1 MKIIERTDYLESL
14 QNVRLTPDI
23 KVITGIRRAGKSELI
38 RTYMEWLRKNDKK
51 ANIIFIDF
59 TSLASEP
66 LQEYH
71 ALHNYIEEQYKAKKN
86 NYVFIDEVQMCAKFE
101 LAINSLHA
109 MQKYDIYIT
118 GSNAFLLGSDLATL
132 FTGRVMRTM
141 VYPFSFAEY
150 RTYFGPQEIQS
161 QLDQYIQDGGLA
173 GSYVYSTQAEKVR
186 YVQEVFHTII
196 ERDIIQRYKLSDVYL
211 LNKIAEYLMDN
222 IGNTTSYRSV
232 SGFLQSEQ
240 IKTNHVTVGNYMDFL
255 CRTFLFNQ
263 VKRYDV
269 RGKGYLRM
277 IDKGGG
283 PRAGCGCRFYTPCLW
298 GLPCSMCRDI
308 SFLGGF
314 VSPALW
320 PHAALHS
327 TPCAPM
333 RLCLSFITNSGF
345 RAACLPWPHP
355 PSWLASLRFASV
367 GSMAP
372 VEVLDLCGLWGRMGC
387 RPCTSWEGGC
397 RVMWHSL
404 CFTCAWRPWCAPSCG
419 GASCR
424 RPMPSTS
431 GWTT

>member
-141 VYPFSFAEY
+141 VYPFSFSEY

-173 GSYVYSTQAEKVR
+173 GSYVYATQAEKVR
-186 YVQEVFHTII
+186 YVQEVYHTII

-277 IDKGGG
+277 IDK
-283 PRAGCGCRFYTPCLW
+283 YYLV
-298 GLPCSMCRDI
+298 D
-308 SFLGGF
+308 
-314 VSPALW
+314 
-320 PHAALHS
+320 
-327 TPCAPM
+327 
-333 RLCLSFITNSGF
+333 SGF
-345 RAACLPWPHP
+345 RYALLGTRNMDYGRIYENLVALELLRRGYDIYVGKLYQKEIDFVAMRGNEKIYIQVSDNISAKETFEREYSPLLQIKDVYPKFIIARTRVP
-355 PSWLASLRFASV
+355 KYDYQGIQIIDLAEWLL
-367 GSMAP
+367 GK
-372 VEVLDLCGLWGRMGC
+372 DK
-387 RPCTSWEGGC
+387 
-397 RVMWHSL
+397 
-404 CFTCAWRPWCAPSCG
+404 
-419 GASCR
+419 
-424 RPMPSTS
+424 
-431 GWTT
+431 

>member
-141 VYPFSFAEY
+141 VYPFSFSEY

-173 GSYVYSTQAEKVR
+173 GSYVYATQAEKVR
-186 YVQEVFHTII
+186 YVQEVYHTII

-277 IDKGGG
+277 IDK
-283 PRAGCGCRFYTPCLW
+283 YYLV
-298 GLPCSMCRDI
+298 D
-308 SFLGGF
+308 
-314 VSPALW
+314 
-320 PHAALHS
+320 
-327 TPCAPM
+327 
-333 RLCLSFITNSGF
+333 SGF
-345 RAACLPWPHP
+345 RYALLGIRNMDYGRIYENLVALELLRRGYDIYVGKLYQKEIDFVAMRGNEKIYIQVSNNISAKETFEREYSPLLQIKDVYPKFIIARTRVP
-355 PSWLASLRFASV
+355 KYDYQGIQIIDLAEWLLS
-367 GSMAP
+367 
-372 VEVLDLCGLWGRMGC
+372 EDK
-387 RPCTSWEGGC
+387 
-397 RVMWHSL
+397 
-404 CFTCAWRPWCAPSCG
+404 
-419 GASCR
+419 
-424 RPMPSTS
+424 
-431 GWTT
+431 

>member
-141 VYPFSFAEY
+141 VYPFSFSEY

-173 GSYVYSTQAEKVR
+173 GSYVYATQAEKVR
-186 YVQEVFHTII
+186 YVQEVYHTII

-277 IDKGGG
+277 IDK
-283 PRAGCGCRFYTPCLW
+283 YYLV
-298 GLPCSMCRDI
+298 D
-308 SFLGGF
+308 
-314 VSPALW
+314 
-320 PHAALHS
+320 
-327 TPCAPM
+327 
-333 RLCLSFITNSGF
+333 SGF
-345 RAACLPWPHP
+345 RYALLGTRNMDYGRIYENLVALELLRRGYDIYVGKLYQKEIDFVAMRGNEKIYIQVSDNISSKETFEREYSPLLQIKDVYPKFIIARTRVP
-355 PSWLASLRFASV
+355 KYDFQGIQIIDLAEWL
-367 GSMAP
+367 
-372 VEVLDLCGLWGRMGC
+372 LDR
-387 RPCTSWEGGC
+387 
-397 RVMWHSL
+397 
-404 CFTCAWRPWCAPSCG
+404 
-419 GASCR
+419 
-424 RPMPSTS
+424 
-431 GWTT
+431 

>member
-86 NYVFIDEVQMCAKFE
+86 NYVFIDEVQMCTKFE

-141 VYPFSFAEY
+141 VYPFSFSEY

-173 GSYVYSTQAEKVR
+173 GSYVYATQAEKVR
-186 YVQEVFHTII
+186 YVQEVYHTII

-211 LNKIAEYLMDN
+211 LNKVAEYLMDN

-277 IDKGGG
+277 IDK
-283 PRAGCGCRFYTPCLW
+283 YYLV
-298 GLPCSMCRDI
+298 D
-308 SFLGGF
+308 
-314 VSPALW
+314 
-320 PHAALHS
+320 
-327 TPCAPM
+327 
-333 RLCLSFITNSGF
+333 SGF
-345 RAACLPWPHP
+345 RYALLGTRNMDYGRIYENLVALELLRRGYDIYVGKLYQKEIDFVAMRGNEKIYIQVSDNISAKETFEREYLPLLQIKDVYPKFIIARTRVP
-355 PSWLASLRFASV
+355 KYDYQGIQIIDLAEWL
-367 GSMAP
+367 
-372 VEVLDLCGLWGRMGC
+372 LDR
-387 RPCTSWEGGC
+387 
-397 RVMWHSL
+397 
-404 CFTCAWRPWCAPSCG
+404 
-419 GASCR
+419 
-424 RPMPSTS
+424 
-431 GWTT
+431 

>member
-277 IDKGGG
+277 IDK
-283 PRAGCGCRFYTPCLW
+283 YYLV
-298 GLPCSMCRDI
+298 D
-308 SFLGGF
+308 
-314 VSPALW
+314 
-320 PHAALHS
+320 
-327 TPCAPM
+327 
-333 RLCLSFITNSGF
+333 SGF
-345 RAACLPWPHP
+345 RYALLGTRNMDYGRIYENLVALELLRRGYDIYVGKLYQKEIDFVAMRGNEKIYIQVSDNLSSKETFEREYSPLLQIKDVYPKFIIARTRVP
-355 PSWLASLRFASV
+355 KYDYQGIQIIDLAEW
-367 GSMAP
+367 M
-372 VEVLDLCGLWGRMGC
+372 LDK
-387 RPCTSWEGGC
+387 
-397 RVMWHSL
+397 
-404 CFTCAWRPWCAPSCG
+404 
-419 GASCR
+419 
-424 RPMPSTS
+424 
-431 GWTT
+431 

>member
-186 YVQEVFHTII
+186 YVQEVYHTII

-277 IDKGGG
+277 IDK
-283 PRAGCGCRFYTPCLW
+283 YYLV
-298 GLPCSMCRDI
+298 D
-308 SFLGGF
+308 
-314 VSPALW
+314 
-320 PHAALHS
+320 
-327 TPCAPM
+327 
-333 RLCLSFITNSGF
+333 SGF
-345 RAACLPWPHP
+345 RYALLGTRNMDYGRIYENLVALELLRRGYDIYVGKLYQKEIDFVAMRGNEKIYIQVSDNISSKETFEREYSPLLQIKDVYPKFIIARTRVP
-355 PSWLASLRFASV
+355 KYDYQGIQIIDLAEWL
-367 GSMAP
+367 
-372 VEVLDLCGLWGRMGC
+372 LDR
-387 RPCTSWEGGC
+387 
-397 RVMWHSL
+397 
-404 CFTCAWRPWCAPSCG
+404 
-419 GASCR
+419 
-424 RPMPSTS
+424 
-431 GWTT
+431 

>member
-141 VYPFSFAEY
+141 VYPFSFSEY

-173 GSYVYSTQAEKVR
+173 GSYVYATQAEKVR
-186 YVQEVFHTII
+186 YVQEVYHTII

-277 IDKGGG
+277 IDK
-283 PRAGCGCRFYTPCLW
+283 YYLV
-298 GLPCSMCRDI
+298 D
-308 SFLGGF
+308 
-314 VSPALW
+314 
-320 PHAALHS
+320 
-327 TPCAPM
+327 
-333 RLCLSFITNSGF
+333 SGF
-345 RAACLPWPHP
+345 RYALLGTRNMDYGRIYENLVALELLRRGYDIYVGKLYQKEIDFVAMRGNEKIYIQVSDNISSKETFEREYSPLLQIKDVYPKFIIARTRVP
-355 PSWLASLRFASV
+355 KYDFQGIQIIDLAEWLL
-367 GSMAP
+367 GQK
-372 VEVLDLCGLWGRMGC
+372 
-387 RPCTSWEGGC
+387 
-397 RVMWHSL
+397 
-404 CFTCAWRPWCAPSCG
+404 
-419 GASCR
+419 
-424 RPMPSTS
+424 
-431 GWTT
+431 

>member
-23 KVITGIRRAGKSELI
+23 KLITGIRRAGKSELI

-59 TSLASEP
+59 TSLTAEP

-141 VYPFSFAEY
+141 VYPFSFSEY

-173 GSYVYSTQAEKVR
+173 GSYVYATQAEKVR
-186 YVQEVFHTII
+186 YVQEVYHTII

-222 IGNTTSYRSV
+222 IGYTTSYRSV

-277 IDKGGG
+277 IDK
-283 PRAGCGCRFYTPCLW
+283 YYLV
-298 GLPCSMCRDI
+298 D
-308 SFLGGF
+308 
-314 VSPALW
+314 
-320 PHAALHS
+320 
-327 TPCAPM
+327 
-333 RLCLSFITNSGF
+333 SGF
-345 RAACLPWPHP
+345 RYALLGTRNMDYGRIYENLVALELLRRGYDIYVGKLYQKEIDFVAMRGNEKIYIQVSNNISAKETFEREYSPLLQIKDVYPKFIIARTRVP
-355 PSWLASLRFASV
+355 KYDYQGIQIIDLAEWLLS
-367 GSMAP
+367 
-372 VEVLDLCGLWGRMGC
+372 EDK
-387 RPCTSWEGGC
+387 
-397 RVMWHSL
+397 
-404 CFTCAWRPWCAPSCG
+404 
-419 GASCR
+419 
-424 RPMPSTS
+424 
-431 GWTT
+431 

>member
-161 QLDQYIQDGGLA
+161 QLDHYIQDGGLA

-186 YVQEVFHTII
+186 YVQEVYHTII

-277 IDKGGG
+277 IDK
-283 PRAGCGCRFYTPCLW
+283 YYLV
-298 GLPCSMCRDI
+298 D
-308 SFLGGF
+308 
-314 VSPALW
+314 
-320 PHAALHS
+320 
-327 TPCAPM
+327 
-333 RLCLSFITNSGF
+333 SGF
-345 RAACLPWPHP
+345 RYALLGTRNMDYGRIYENLVALELLRRGYDIYVGKLYQKEIDFVAMRGNEKIYIQVSDNISSRETFEREYSPLLQIKDVYPKFIIARTRVP
-355 PSWLASLRFASV
+355 KYDYQGIQIIDLAEWL
-367 GSMAP
+367 
-372 VEVLDLCGLWGRMGC
+372 LDR
-387 RPCTSWEGGC
+387 
-397 RVMWHSL
+397 
-404 CFTCAWRPWCAPSCG
+404 
-419 GASCR
+419 
-424 RPMPSTS
+424 
-431 GWTT
+431 

>member
-101 LAINSLHA
+101 LAINSLHT

-173 GSYVYSTQAEKVR
+173 GSYVYATQAEKVR
-186 YVQEVFHTII
+186 YVQEVYHTII

-277 IDKGGG
+277 IDK
-283 PRAGCGCRFYTPCLW
+283 YYLV
-298 GLPCSMCRDI
+298 D
-308 SFLGGF
+308 
-314 VSPALW
+314 
-320 PHAALHS
+320 
-327 TPCAPM
+327 
-333 RLCLSFITNSGF
+333 SGF
-345 RAACLPWPHP
+345 RYALLGTRNMDYGRIYENLVALELLRRGYDIYVGKLYQKEIDFVAMRGNEKIYIQVSDNISSKETFEREYSPLLQIKDVYPKFIIARTRVP
-355 PSWLASLRFASV
+355 KYDFQGIQIIDLAEWML
-367 GSMAP
+367 
-372 VEVLDLCGLWGRMGC
+372 
-387 RPCTSWEGGC
+387 GG
-397 RVMWHSL
+397 
-404 CFTCAWRPWCAPSCG
+404 
-419 GASCR
+419 
-424 RPMPSTS
+424 
-431 GWTT
+431 

>member
-141 VYPFSFAEY
+141 VYPFSFSEY

-173 GSYVYSTQAEKVR
+173 GSYVYATQAEKVR
-186 YVQEVFHTII
+186 YVQEVYHTII

-277 IDKGGG
+277 IDK
-283 PRAGCGCRFYTPCLW
+283 YYLV
-298 GLPCSMCRDI
+298 D
-308 SFLGGF
+308 
-314 VSPALW
+314 
-320 PHAALHS
+320 
-327 TPCAPM
+327 
-333 RLCLSFITNSGF
+333 SGF
-345 RAACLPWPHP
+345 RYALLGTRNMDYGRIYENLVALELLRRGYDIYVGKLYQKEIDFVAMRGNEKIYIQVSDNISSRETFEREYSPLLQIKDVYPKFIIARTRVP
-355 PSWLASLRFASV
+355 KYDYQGIQIIDLAEWLLS
-367 GSMAP
+367 
-372 VEVLDLCGLWGRMGC
+372 E
-387 RPCTSWEGGC
+387 E
-397 RVMWHSL
+397 
-404 CFTCAWRPWCAPSCG
+404 
-419 GASCR
+419 
-424 RPMPSTS
+424 
-431 GWTT
+431 

>member
-173 GSYVYSTQAEKVR
+173 GSTQAEKVR

-277 IDKGGG
+277 IDK
-283 PRAGCGCRFYTPCLW
+283 YYLV
-298 GLPCSMCRDI
+298 D
-308 SFLGGF
+308 
-314 VSPALW
+314 
-320 PHAALHS
+320 
-327 TPCAPM
+327 
-333 RLCLSFITNSGF
+333 SGF
-345 RAACLPWPHP
+345 RYALLGTRNMDYGRIYENLVALELLRRGYDIYVGKLYQKEIDFVAMRGNEKIYIQVSDNISSKETFEREYSPLLQIKDVYPKFIIARTRVP
-355 PSWLASLRFASV
+355 KYDYQGIQIIDLAEWL
-367 GSMAP
+367 
-372 VEVLDLCGLWGRMGC
+372 LDR
-387 RPCTSWEGGC
+387 
-397 RVMWHSL
+397 
-404 CFTCAWRPWCAPSCG
+404 
-419 GASCR
+419 
-424 RPMPSTS
+424 
-431 GWTT
+431 

>member
-141 VYPFSFAEY
+141 VYPFSFSEY

-161 QLDQYIQDGGLA
+161 QLDQYVQDGGLA
-173 GSYVYSTQAEKVR
+173 GSYVYATQAEKVR
-186 YVQEVFHTII
+186 YVQEVYHTII

-240 IKTNHVTVGNYMDFL
+240 ITTNHVTVGTYMDFL

-277 IDKGGG
+277 IDK
-283 PRAGCGCRFYTPCLW
+283 YYLV
-298 GLPCSMCRDI
+298 D
-308 SFLGGF
+308 
-314 VSPALW
+314 
-320 PHAALHS
+320 
-327 TPCAPM
+327 
-333 RLCLSFITNSGF
+333 SGF
-345 RAACLPWPHP
+345 RYALLGTRNMDYGRIYENLVALELLRRGYDIYVGKLYQKEIDFVAMRGNEKIYIQVSDNISSKETFEREYSPLLQIKDVYPKFIIARTRVP
-355 PSWLASLRFASV
+355 KYDYQGIQIIDLAEWL
-367 GSMAP
+367 
-372 VEVLDLCGLWGRMGC
+372 LDR
-387 RPCTSWEGGC
+387 
-397 RVMWHSL
+397 
-404 CFTCAWRPWCAPSCG
+404 
-419 GASCR
+419 
-424 RPMPSTS
+424 
-431 GWTT
+431 

>member
-1 MKIIERTDYLESL
+1 M
-14 QNVRLTPDI
+14 NVQITWRATPDI

-109 MQKYDIYIT
+109 MRKYDIYIT

-141 VYPFSFAEY
+141 VYPFSFSEY

-173 GSYVYSTQAEKVR
+173 GSYVYATQAEKVR
-186 YVQEVFHTII
+186 YVQEVYHTII

-277 IDKGGG
+277 IDK
-283 PRAGCGCRFYTPCLW
+283 YYLV
-298 GLPCSMCRDI
+298 D
-308 SFLGGF
+308 
-314 VSPALW
+314 
-320 PHAALHS
+320 
-327 TPCAPM
+327 
-333 RLCLSFITNSGF
+333 SGF
-345 RAACLPWPHP
+345 RYALLGTRNMDYGRIYENLVALELLRRGYDIYVGKLYQKEIDFVAMRGNEKIYIQVSDNISAKETFEREYLPLLQIKDVYPKFIIARTRVP
-355 PSWLASLRFASV
+355 KYDYQGIQIIDLAEWML
-367 GSMAP
+367 GK
-372 VEVLDLCGLWGRMGC
+372 E
-387 RPCTSWEGGC
+387 
-397 RVMWHSL
+397 
-404 CFTCAWRPWCAPSCG
+404 
-419 GASCR
+419 
-424 RPMPSTS
+424 
-431 GWTT
+431 

>member
-141 VYPFSFAEY
+141 VYPFSFSEY

-173 GSYVYSTQAEKVR
+173 GSYVYATQAEKVR

-222 IGNTTSYRSV
+222 IGNTTSYRNV

-277 IDKGGG
+277 IDK
-283 PRAGCGCRFYTPCLW
+283 YYLV
-298 GLPCSMCRDI
+298 D
-308 SFLGGF
+308 
-314 VSPALW
+314 
-320 PHAALHS
+320 
-327 TPCAPM
+327 
-333 RLCLSFITNSGF
+333 SGF
-345 RAACLPWPHP
+345 RYALLGTRNMDYGRIYENLVALELLRRGYDIYVGKLYQKEIDFVAMRGNEKIYIQVSDNISSKETFEREYSPLLQIKDVYPKFIITRTRVP
-355 PSWLASLRFASV
+355 KYDYQGIQIIDLAEW
-367 GSMAP
+367 M
-372 VEVLDLCGLWGRMGC
+372 LDR
-387 RPCTSWEGGC
+387 
-397 RVMWHSL
+397 
-404 CFTCAWRPWCAPSCG
+404 
-419 GASCR
+419 
-424 RPMPSTS
+424 
-431 GWTT
+431 

>member
-161 QLDQYIQDGGLA
+161 QLDHYIQDGGLA

-277 IDKGGG
+277 IDK
-283 PRAGCGCRFYTPCLW
+283 YYLV
-298 GLPCSMCRDI
+298 D
-308 SFLGGF
+308 
-314 VSPALW
+314 
-320 PHAALHS
+320 
-327 TPCAPM
+327 
-333 RLCLSFITNSGF
+333 SGF
-345 RAACLPWPHP
+345 RYALLGTRNMDYGRIYENLVALELLRRGYDIYVGKLYQKEIDFVAMRGNEKIYIQVSDNISSKETFEREYSPLLQIKDVYPKFIIARTRVP
-355 PSWLASLRFASV
+355 KYDYQGIQINDLAEWLL
-367 GSMAP
+367 G
-372 VEVLDLCGLWGRMGC
+372 E
-387 RPCTSWEGGC
+387 
-397 RVMWHSL
+397 
-404 CFTCAWRPWCAPSCG
+404 
-419 GASCR
+419 
-424 RPMPSTS
+424 
-431 GWTT
+431 

>member
-38 RTYMEWLRKNDKK
+38 RTYMEWLRKSDKK

-173 GSYVYSTQAEKVR
+173 GSYVYATQAEKVR
-186 YVQEVFHTII
+186 YVQEVYHTII

-277 IDKGGG
+277 IDK
-283 PRAGCGCRFYTPCLW
+283 YYLV
-298 GLPCSMCRDI
+298 D
-308 SFLGGF
+308 
-314 VSPALW
+314 
-320 PHAALHS
+320 
-327 TPCAPM
+327 
-333 RLCLSFITNSGF
+333 SGF
-345 RAACLPWPHP
+345 RYALLGTRNMDYGRIYENLVALELLRRGYDIYVGKLYQKEINFVAMRGNEKIYIQVSDNISSKETFEREYSPLLQIKDVYPKFIIARTRVP
-355 PSWLASLRFASV
+355 KYDYQGIQIIDLAEWLL
-367 GSMAP
+367 GK
-372 VEVLDLCGLWGRMGC
+372 E
-387 RPCTSWEGGC
+387 
-397 RVMWHSL
+397 
-404 CFTCAWRPWCAPSCG
+404 
-419 GASCR
+419 
-424 RPMPSTS
+424 
-431 GWTT
+431 

>member
-141 VYPFSFAEY
+141 VYPFSFSEY

-173 GSYVYSTQAEKVR
+173 GSYVYATQAEKVR
-186 YVQEVFHTII
+186 YVQEVYHTII

-232 SGFLQSEQ
+232 SCFLQSEQ

-277 IDKGGG
+277 IDK
-283 PRAGCGCRFYTPCLW
+283 YYLV
-298 GLPCSMCRDI
+298 D
-308 SFLGGF
+308 
-314 VSPALW
+314 
-320 PHAALHS
+320 
-327 TPCAPM
+327 
-333 RLCLSFITNSGF
+333 SGF
-345 RAACLPWPHP
+345 RYALLGTRNMDYGRIYENLVALELLRRGYDIYVGKLYQKEIDFVAMRGNEKIYIQVSDNISSKETFEREYSPLLQIKDVYPKFIIARTRVP
-355 PSWLASLRFASV
+355 KYDYQGIQIIDLAEWL
-367 GSMAP
+367 
-372 VEVLDLCGLWGRMGC
+372 LDR
-387 RPCTSWEGGC
+387 
-397 RVMWHSL
+397 
-404 CFTCAWRPWCAPSCG
+404 
-419 GASCR
+419 
-424 RPMPSTS
+424 
-431 GWTT
+431 

>member
-277 IDKGGG
+277 IDK
-283 PRAGCGCRFYTPCLW
+283 YYLV
-298 GLPCSMCRDI
+298 D
-308 SFLGGF
+308 
-314 VSPALW
+314 
-320 PHAALHS
+320 
-327 TPCAPM
+327 
-333 RLCLSFITNSGF
+333 SGF
-345 RAACLPWPHP
+345 RYALLGTRNMDYGRIYENLVALELLRRGYDIYVGKLYQKEIDFVAMRGNEKIYIQVSDNISSKETFEREYSPLLQIKDVYPKFIIARTRVP
-355 PSWLASLRFASV
+355 KYDYQGIQIIDLAEWLLSK
-367 GSMAP
+367 
-372 VEVLDLCGLWGRMGC
+372 E
-387 RPCTSWEGGC
+387 
-397 RVMWHSL
+397 
-404 CFTCAWRPWCAPSCG
+404 
-419 GASCR
+419 
-424 RPMPSTS
+424 
-431 GWTT
+431 

>member
-150 RTYFGPQEIQS
+150 RNYFGPQEIQS

-173 GSYVYSTQAEKVR
+173 GSYVYAIQAEKVR
-186 YVQEVFHTII
+186 YVQEVYHTII

-277 IDKGGG
+277 IDK
-283 PRAGCGCRFYTPCLW
+283 YYLV
-298 GLPCSMCRDI
+298 D
-308 SFLGGF
+308 
-314 VSPALW
+314 
-320 PHAALHS
+320 
-327 TPCAPM
+327 
-333 RLCLSFITNSGF
+333 SGF
-345 RAACLPWPHP
+345 RYALLGTRNMDYGRIYENLVALELLRRGYDIYVGKLYQKEIDFVAMRGNEKVYIQVSDNISSKETFEREYSPLLQIKDVYPKFIIARTRVP
-355 PSWLASLRFASV
+355 KYDYQGIQIIDLAEWL
-367 GSMAP
+367 
-372 VEVLDLCGLWGRMGC
+372 LDR
-387 RPCTSWEGGC
+387 
-397 RVMWHSL
+397 
-404 CFTCAWRPWCAPSCG
+404 
-419 GASCR
+419 
-424 RPMPSTS
+424 
-431 GWTT
+431 

>member
-59 TSLASEP
+59 TSLTAEP

-141 VYPFSFAEY
+141 VYPFSFSEY

-173 GSYVYSTQAEKVR
+173 GSYVYATQAEKVR

-232 SGFLQSEQ
+232 SGFLQSEH

-277 IDKGGG
+277 IDK
-283 PRAGCGCRFYTPCLW
+283 YYLV
-298 GLPCSMCRDI
+298 D
-308 SFLGGF
+308 
-314 VSPALW
+314 
-320 PHAALHS
+320 
-327 TPCAPM
+327 
-333 RLCLSFITNSGF
+333 SGF
-345 RAACLPWPHP
+345 RYALLGIRNMDYGRIYENLVALELLRRGYDIYVGKLYQKEIDFVAMRGNEKIYIQVSNNISAKETFEREYSPLLQIKDVYPKFIIARTRVP
-355 PSWLASLRFASV
+355 KYDYQGIQIIDLAEWLLS
-367 GSMAP
+367 
-372 VEVLDLCGLWGRMGC
+372 EDK
-387 RPCTSWEGGC
+387 
-397 RVMWHSL
+397 
-404 CFTCAWRPWCAPSCG
+404 
-419 GASCR
+419 
-424 RPMPSTS
+424 
-431 GWTT
+431 

>member
-141 VYPFSFAEY
+141 VYPFSFSEY

-173 GSYVYSTQAEKVR
+173 GSYVYATQAEKVR

-222 IGNTTSYRSV
+222 IGNTTSYRNV

-277 IDKGGG
+277 IDK
-283 PRAGCGCRFYTPCLW
+283 YYLV
-298 GLPCSMCRDI
+298 D
-308 SFLGGF
+308 
-314 VSPALW
+314 
-320 PHAALHS
+320 
-327 TPCAPM
+327 
-333 RLCLSFITNSGF
+333 SGF
-345 RAACLPWPHP
+345 RYALLGTRNMDYGRIYENLVALELLRRGYDIYVGKLYQKEIDFVAMRGNEKIYIQVSDNISSKETFEREYSPLLQIKDVYPKFIIARTRVP
-355 PSWLASLRFASV
+355 KYDYQGIQIIDLAEWL
-367 GSMAP
+367 
-372 VEVLDLCGLWGRMGC
+372 LDR
-387 RPCTSWEGGC
+387 
-397 RVMWHSL
+397 
-404 CFTCAWRPWCAPSCG
+404 
-419 GASCR
+419 
-424 RPMPSTS
+424 
-431 GWTT
+431 